1 VTIFID
7 DAGSGDLLLGV
18 VIGVYNSMNDDF
30 RYDVIDVKYF
40 QSNLFQN
47 KAYLNEAAQIVF
59 SLLSK
64 MKIMPPQDFF
74 ICQGYIFNKA
84 VNMLRKYYGADQVHS
99 LKVVG
104 KPQKYVEQ
112 AYLDELRNLGYT
124 PLQDRQKKRA
134 KSFFHMMRWLKK
146 HPKMIQYAKTG
157 WPRLTKYPLFNSI
170 FHHER

>member
-1 VTIFID
+1 
-7 DAGSGDLLLGV
+7 
-18 VIGVYNSMNDDF
+18 
-30 RYDVIDVKYF
+30 
-40 QSNLFQN
+40 
-47 KAYLNEAAQIVF
+47 
-59 SLLSK
+59 
-64 MKIMPPQDFF
+64 
-74 ICQGYIFNKA
+74 
-84 VNMLRKYYGADQVHS
+84 LRKYYGPDHVHS
-99 LKVVG
+99 SKVVG

-146 HPKMIQYAKTG
+146 HPEMIQYAKTG